1 MANPFLIIVTVI
13 LSLAIIA
20 GCIYVLVYF
29 QHPEDKNVAWG
40 PKIVVVLGLSLA
52 CFSVLMLPL
61 DVGNANSHGGF
72 PMATLWLV
80 IYIIMAVF
88 AVVIVPFAMFY
99 YEGDEYDE
107 TGKADS
113 QLIYALKG
121 TFITVIVFA
130 IITVVMYLFLGIAE
144 IPVIQLTGPFIT
156 TQNRTVP
163 FNEVNQTLFN
173 YSAGSQAEKCSEGN
187 ITDTANCTD
196 PNFPYPYN
204 LDNETGW
211 CTPIL
216 NVTLNVTRNE
226 TIFNETTGL
235 NHTIYFNETTWVLQ
249 NSTCLYYDPFYI
261 PQDQYIHYG
270 ISRAKTHAKFRMS
283 IALYI
288 ITMIVFFGWIL
299 FIIFG
304 GIGMV
309 AFPLDCIA
317 AWRRRPVR
325 ITLEKFVTR
334 KKEIGEQ
341 ATKLIAKGKAIQ
353 EKQRKGKENK
363 RDRRNY
369 NKFRQAVFILEED
382 YERLQECYKRQGGKV
397 ILYFLT
403 LILGII
409 SVGLTI
415 VWLLHIILYVFT
427 QPYPIDPF
435 LNTMV
440 EKMDS
445 AWGFLGTI
453 AYGVFSYYLLLCC
466 IKGNFKFGMR
476 VFFLFPIHPMR
487 VGGTLMNAFLF
498 NTGLILICAFSV
510 TQFCT
515 TAFSDYTSKTAINSM
530 FALAVKDAMGIK
542 YIFIGYVYAL
552 FIMVFLTGIYFVL
565 KPKDKPAIDDI
576 RV

>member
-20 GCIYVLVYF
+20 GSIYILVYF

-40 PKIVVVLGLSLA
+40 PKIVVVLGFTLA

-61 DVGNANSHGGF
+61 DVGNANSNGGF
-72 PMATLWLV
+72 PMDTLWIV
-80 IYIIMAVF
+80 IYIVMAVM
-88 AVVIVPFAMFY
+88 AVVIIPFAMFY

-113 QLIYALKG
+113 QLIYAVKG
-121 TFITVIVFA
+121 TFITLIVFVVL
-130 IITVVMYLFLGIAE
+130 TVVMYLFLGIAE
-144 IPVIQLTGPFIT
+144 IPVIQLQATLVT
-156 TQNRTVP
+156 TQLRTVP
-163 FNEVNQTLFN
+163 FSEVNQTLFN
-173 YSAGSQAEKCSEGN
+173 YSAIPNDSNSTNTTGTPC
-187 ITDTANCTD
+187 D
-196 PNFPYPYN
+196 PALDVPIN
-204 LDNETGW
+204 LDSNGW
-211 CTPIL
+211 CIPLLNYTY
-216 NVTLNVTRNE
+216 NVTLNE
-226 TIFNETTGL
+226 TDINNTTGL
-235 NHTIYFNETTWVLQ
+235 NETVYYNQTFWELR
-249 NSTCLYYDPFYI
+249 NGTCFYNDSACI
-261 PQDQYIHYG
+261 PQDQDDPYTIG
-270 ISRAKTHAKFRMS
+270 RVKTHAKFRVS
-283 IALYI
+283 IVLYI
-288 ITMIVFFGWIL
+288 ITMVVFFGWIL

-325 ITLEKFVTR
+325 ISLEKYVTR

-353 EKQRKGKENK
+353 EKQRKKSKETK

-369 NKFRQAVFILEED
+369 NRFRQAVFMLEED

-403 LILGII
+403 FILGII

-427 QPYPIDPF
+427 QPYPINPF

-440 EKMDS
+440 MKMDS

-453 AYGVFSYYLLLCC
+453 AYGVFSFYLLLCC

-498 NTGLILICAFSV
+498 NTGLIIICAFSV

-515 TAFSDYTSKTAINSM
+515 TAFSQYTAETAINSM
-530 FALAVKDAMGIK
+530 FALSVKDMMGIK

-576 RV
+576 VV

>member
-1 MANPFLIIVTVI
+1 MANPFLIVVTVI

-20 GCIYVLVYF
+20 GCIYILVYF

-40 PKIVVVLGLSLA
+40 PKIVVVLGLTLA

-61 DVGNANSHGGF
+61 DVGNGRDGGF
-72 PMATLWLV
+72 PMDVLWMV
-80 IYIIMAVF
+80 VYIVMAAF
-88 AVVIVPFAMFY
+88 AVVIIPFAMFY

-113 QLIYALKG
+113 QLVYALKG
-121 TFITVIVFA
+121 TFITFIVFA
-130 IITVVMYLFLGIAE
+130 VVTVVMYLFLGIAE
-144 IPVIQLTGPFIT
+144 IPVIQLQGAFVT

-163 FNEVNQTLFN
+163 YDRINMTLFN
-173 YSAGSQAEKCSEGN
+173 YTQDTYSQQAN
-187 ITDTANCTD
+187 VTANCTTTGN
-196 PNFPYPYN
+196 PNAELPYN
-204 LDNETGW
+204 IDNSTGW
-211 CTPIL
+211 CIPLQNFTYNTTVNETFFNATSGQNENRTVIV
-216 NVTLNVTRNE
+216 NVTELINA
-226 TIFNETTGL
+226 
-235 NHTIYFNETTWVLQ
+235 
-249 NSTCLYYDPFYI
+249 TCLYYDPCLI
-261 PQDQYIHYG
+261 PQDKALFQGQID
-270 ISRAKTHAKFRMS
+270 RNKTHAKFRVS
-283 IALYI
+283 IVLYI
-288 ITMIVFFGWIL
+288 ITMVVFFGWIL

-317 AWRRRPVR
+317 AWQRRPVR
-325 ITLEKFVTR
+325 ITLEKYVTR
-334 KKEIGEQ
+334 KKEIGDQ

-353 EKQRKGKENK
+353 EKQRKKSKETK

-369 NKFRQAVFILEED
+369 NRFRQAVFMLEDD
-382 YERLQECYKRQGGKV
+382 YERLQQCYKRQGGKV

-403 LILGII
+403 FLLGCF

-415 VWLLHIILYVFT
+415 IWLLHIILFVFT

-440 EKMDS
+440 MKMDD

-453 AYGVFSYYLLLCC
+453 AYGVFSFYLLLCC

-498 NTGLILICAFSV
+498 NTGLIIICAFSV
-510 TQFCT
+510 TQFCA
-515 TAFSDYTSKTAINSM
+515 TAFSDYTSETAINSM
-530 FALAVKDAMGIK
+530 FALSVKNIMGLK

-552 FIMVFLTGIYFVL
+552 FIMVFLTGIYFIL

-576 RV
+576 VI